1 MAYSYSEH
9 NNYGAML
16 VTDEGERMGLNDIN
30 AMNVQMIDDETLEN
44 AMYYVKMFGGK
55 FDIMTKEFNRRVKE
69 QGKQFDSVMLVDRE
83 THKITYDEKIKKA
96 LVNKYGW
103 DAVTIKSVVQLSKLF
118 GAEVIADL
126 DKAGAIEITKSQ
138 SIKWR

>member
-1 MAYSYSEH
+1 MVYSEH

-30 AMNVQMIDDETLEN
+30 AMSVQMLDDNTLEN

-69 QGKQFDSVMLVDRE
+69 QGKQFNSVELINRE
-83 THKITYDEKIKKA
+83 TKKVKDSETIKKA
-96 LVNKYGW
+96 LVKKYGW
-103 DAVTIKSVVQLSKLF
+103 DTVSTKSPTQLTKLF
-118 GAEVIADL
+118 GAEVMADL
-126 DKAGAIEITKSQ
+126 QQADAIETTKTQ

>member
-1 MAYSYSEH
+1 MVYSEH

-30 AMNVQMIDDETLEN
+30 AMSVQTIDDGTLEN

-55 FDIMTKEFNRRVKE
+55 FDILTKEFNRRVKE
-69 QGKQFDSVMLVDRE
+69 QGKEFASVQLVDRE
-83 THKITYDEKIKKA
+83 TKKIKDGETIKKA
-96 LVNKYGW
+96 LVKKYGW
-103 DAVTIKSVVQLSKLF
+103 ESVATKSPTQLAKQF
-118 GAEVIADL
+118 GAEVMADL
-126 DKAGAIEITKSQ
+126 QQADAIETTKTQ

>member
-1 MAYSYSEH
+1 MVYSEH

-30 AMNVQMIDDETLEN
+30 AMSVQMLDDNTLEN

-69 QGKQFDSVMLVDRE
+69 QGKKFSSVELVDRE
-83 THKITYDEKIKKA
+83 TKKVKDSETIKKA

-103 DAVTIKSVVQLSKLF
+103 DAVATKSPVQLSKLY

-126 DKAGAIEITKSQ
+126 QQADAVETTKTQ

>member
-1 MAYSYSEH
+1 MVYSEH

-30 AMNVQMIDDETLEN
+30 AMSVQMLDDNTLEN

-69 QGKQFDSVMLVDRE
+69 QGKQFSSVELVDLE
-83 THKITYDEKIKKA
+83 TKKVKDSETIKKA

-103 DAVTIKSVVQLSKLF
+103 EAVATKSPAQLSKLY

-126 DKAGAIEITKSQ
+126 QQADAVETTKTQ

>member
-1 MAYSYSEH
+1 MVYSEH

-30 AMNVQMIDDETLEN
+30 AMSVQMIDDTTLEN

-69 QGKQFDSVMLVDRE
+69 QGKQFNSVELIDRE
-83 THKITYDEKIKKA
+83 TKKVNDSETIKKA

-103 DAVTIKSVVQLSKLF
+103 DAVSTKSPAQLAKLF
-118 GAEVIADL
+118 GTEVIADL
-126 DKAGAIEITKSQ
+126 QQADAIETTKTQ

>member
-1 MAYSYSEH
+1 MVYSEH

-30 AMNVQMIDDETLEN
+30 AMSVQMLDDNTLEN

-69 QGKQFDSVMLVDRE
+69 QGKEFSSVELVDRE
-83 THKITYDEKIKKA
+83 TKKIKDSETIKKA

-103 DAVTIKSVVQLSKLF
+103 EAVATKSPAQLSKLY

-126 DKAGAIEITKSQ
+126 QQADAIETTKTQ

>member
-1 MAYSYSEH
+1 MVYSEH

-30 AMNVQMIDDETLEN
+30 AMSVQMLDDNTLEN

-69 QGKQFDSVMLVDRE
+69 QGKEFSSVELVDRE
-83 THKITYDEKIKKA
+83 TKTVKDSETIKRA

-103 DAVTIKSVVQLSKLF
+103 DAVATESPTQLAKLF

-126 DKAGAIEITKSQ
+126 QQADAIETTKTQ

>member
-1 MAYSYSEH
+1 MVYSEH

-30 AMNVQMIDDETLEN
+30 AMSVQMLDDNTLEN

-69 QGKQFDSVMLVDRE
+69 QGKKFSSVELVDRE
-83 THKITYDEKIKKA
+83 TKKVKDSETIKKA

-103 DAVTIKSVVQLSKLF
+103 DAVATKSPAQLSKLY

-126 DKAGAIEITKSQ
+126 QQADAVETTKTQ

>member
-1 MAYSYSEH
+1 MVYSEH

-30 AMNVQMIDDETLEN
+30 AMSVQMLDDNTLEN

-69 QGKQFDSVMLVDRE
+69 QGKQFNSVELIDRE
-83 THKITYDEKIKKA
+83 TKKVNDSETIKKA

-103 DAVTIKSVVQLSKLF
+103 DAVSTKSPAQLAKLF
-118 GAEVIADL
+118 GTEVIADL
-126 DKAGAIEITKSQ
+126 QQADAIETTKTQ

>member
-1 MAYSYSEH
+1 MVYSEH

-30 AMNVQMIDDETLEN
+30 TMSVQTIDDDTLEN

-55 FDIMTKEFNRRVKE
+55 FDILTKEFNRRVKE
-69 QGKQFDSVMLVDRE
+69 QGKEFTSVQLVNRE
-83 THKITYDEKIKKA
+83 TKKVKDSETIKKA

-103 DAVTIKSVVQLSKLF
+103 EAVSTKSPTQLAKQF

-126 DKAGAIEITKSQ
+126 QQSDAIETTKTQ

>member
-1 MAYSYSEH
+1 MVYSYSEH

-83 THKITYDEKIKKA
+83 THKITDDEKIKKA
-96 LVNKYGW
+96 LVKKYGW
-103 DAVTIKSVVQLSKLF
+103 DAVNVKSVVQLSKLF

-126 DKAGAIEITKSQ
+126 DKANAIETTKTQ

>member
-1 MAYSYSEH
+1 MVYSEH

-30 AMNVQMIDDETLEN
+30 AMSVQMIDDNTLEN

-69 QGKQFDSVMLVDRE
+69 QGKQFSSVELVDRE
-83 THKITYDEKIKKA
+83 TKKIKDSETIKKA

-103 DAVTIKSVVQLSKLF
+103 DAVATKSPAQLAKLF

-126 DKAGAIEITKSQ
+126 QQADAIETTKTQ

>member
-69 QGKQFDSVMLVDRE
+69 QGKEFDSVMLVDRE
-83 THKITYDEKIKKA
+83 THKITDDEKIKKA

-103 DAVTIKSVVQLSKLF
+103 DAVTVKSVVQLSKLF

-126 DKAGAIEITKSQ
+126 DKANAIETTKSQ

>member
-1 MAYSYSEH
+1 MVYSEH

-30 AMNVQMIDDETLEN
+30 AMSVQMIDDNTLEN

-69 QGKQFDSVMLVDRE
+69 QGKEFSGVELVDRE
-83 THKITYDEKIKKA
+83 TKKVKDSETIKKA

-103 DAVTIKSVVQLSKLF
+103 DAVATKSPAQLARLF

-126 DKAGAIEITKSQ
+126 QQADAIETTKTQ

>member
-1 MAYSYSEH
+1 MVYSEH

-30 AMNVQMIDDETLEN
+30 AMSVQMLDDNTLEN

-69 QGKQFDSVMLVDRE
+69 QGKEFSSVELVE
-83 THKITYDEKIKKA
+83 SCKL
-96 LVNKYGW
+96 LVE
-103 DAVTIKSVVQLSKLF
+103 SVRLNGKRF
-118 GAEVIADL
+118 
-126 DKAGAIEITKSQ
+126 
-138 SIKWR
+138 WRH

>member
-1 MAYSYSEH
+1 MVYSEH

-30 AMNVQMIDDETLEN
+30 AMSVQTIDDDALEN

-55 FDIMTKEFNRRVKE
+55 FDILTKEFNRRVKE
-69 QGKQFDSVMLVDRE
+69 QGKEFSSVQLVDRE
-83 THKITYDEKIKKA
+83 TKKIKDSETIKKA

-103 DAVTIKSVVQLSKLF
+103 EAVSTKSPTQLAKSF

-126 DKAGAIEITKSQ
+126 QQADAIETTKTQ

>member
-1 MAYSYSEH
+1 MVYSEH

-30 AMNVQMIDDETLEN
+30 AMSVQTIDDGTLEN

-55 FDIMTKEFNRRVKE
+55 FDILTKEFNRRVKE
-69 QGKQFDSVMLVDRE
+69 QGKEFNSVQLVDRE
-83 THKITYDEKIKKA
+83 TKKVKDSETIKKA
-96 LVNKYGW
+96 LVKKYGW
-103 DAVTIKSVVQLSKLF
+103 EAVSTKSSTQLAKLF

-126 DKAGAIEITKSQ
+126 QQADAIETTKTQ

>member
-1 MAYSYSEH
+1 MVYSEH

-30 AMNVQMIDDETLEN
+30 AISVQMLDDNTLEN

-69 QGKQFDSVMLVDRE
+69 QGKEFSSVELVDRE
-83 THKITYDEKIKKA
+83 TKKVKDSETIKKA

-103 DAVTIKSVVQLSKLF
+103 DAVATKSPAQLSKLY

-126 DKAGAIEITKSQ
+126 QQADAIETTKTQ

>member
-1 MAYSYSEH
+1 MVYSEH

-30 AMNVQMIDDETLEN
+30 AMSVQILDDNTLEN

-69 QGKQFDSVMLVDRE
+69 QGKEFNSVELVDRE
-83 THKITYDEKIKKA
+83 TKKVKDSETIKKA
-96 LVNKYGW
+96 LVKKYGW
-103 DAVTIKSVVQLSKLF
+103 DAVATKYPTQLAKLF

-126 DKAGAIEITKSQ
+126 QQADAIETTKTQ

>member
-1 MAYSYSEH
+1 MVYSEH

-30 AMNVQMIDDETLEN
+30 AMSVQMIDDNTLEN

-69 QGKQFDSVMLVDRE
+69 QGKEFNSVELVDRE
-83 THKITYDEKIKKA
+83 TKKVKDSETIKKA
-96 LVNKYGW
+96 LVKKYGW
-103 DAVTIKSVVQLSKLF
+103 DAVATKSTTQLAKLF

-126 DKAGAIEITKSQ
+126 QQADAIETTKTQ

>member
-1 MAYSYSEH
+1 MVYSEH

-30 AMNVQMIDDETLEN
+30 AMSVQMLDDNTLEN
-44 AMYYVKMFGGK
+44 SMYYVKMFGGK

-69 QGKQFDSVMLVDRE
+69 QGKQFSSVELVDRE
-83 THKITYDEKIKKA
+83 TKKVKDSETIKKA

-103 DAVTIKSVVQLSKLF
+103 DAVSTKSLTQLAKLF

-126 DKAGAIEITKSQ
+126 QQAEAIETTKTQ

>member
-1 MAYSYSEH
+1 MVYSEH

-30 AMNVQMIDDETLEN
+30 AMSVQTIDDDALEN

-55 FDIMTKEFNRRVKE
+55 FDILTKEFNRRVKE
-69 QGKQFDSVMLVDRE
+69 QGKEFCSVQLVDRE
-83 THKITYDEKIKKA
+83 TKKIKDGGTIKKA

-103 DAVTIKSVVQLSKLF
+103 DAVATKSPSQLAKQF
-118 GAEVIADL
+118 GMEVMADL
-126 DKAGAIEITKSQ
+126 QQADAIETTKTQ

>member
-1 MAYSYSEH
+1 MVYSEH

-30 AMNVQMIDDETLEN
+30 AMSVQMLDDNTLEN

-69 QGKQFDSVMLVDRE
+69 QGKDFSSVELVDRE
-83 THKITYDEKIKKA
+83 TRKIKDSETIKKA

-103 DAVTIKSVVQLSKLF
+103 DTVSTKSPTQLAKLF

-126 DKAGAIEITKSQ
+126 QRADAIETTKTQ

>member
-1 MAYSYSEH
+1 MVYSEH

-30 AMNVQMIDDETLEN
+30 AMSVQMLDDNTLEN

-69 QGKQFDSVMLVDRE
+69 QGKEFSSVELVDRE
-83 THKITYDEKIKKA
+83 TKKIKDSETIKKA

-103 DAVTIKSVVQLSKLF
+103 DAVATKSPAQLSKLY

-126 DKAGAIEITKSQ
+126 QQADAIETTKTQ

>member
-1 MAYSYSEH
+1 MVYSEH

-30 AMNVQMIDDETLEN
+30 AMSVKMLDDNTLEN

-69 QGKQFDSVMLVDRE
+69 QGKEFSSVELVDRE
-83 THKITYDEKIKKA
+83 TKKVKDSETIKKA

-103 DAVTIKSVVQLSKLF
+103 DAVATKSPAQLAKLF

-126 DKAGAIEITKSQ
+126 QKADAIETTKTQ

>member
-1 MAYSYSEH
+1 MVYSEH

-30 AMNVQMIDDETLEN
+30 AMSVQMIDDGTLEN

-55 FDIMTKEFNRRVKE
+55 FDILTKEFNRRVKE
-69 QGKQFDSVMLVDRE
+69 QGKEFASVQLVDRE
-83 THKITYDEKIKKA
+83 TKKIKDSETIKKA
-96 LVNKYGW
+96 LVKKYGW
-103 DAVTIKSVVQLSKLF
+103 EAVSTKSPTQLAKQF
-118 GAEVIADL
+118 GAEVMADL
-126 DKAGAIEITKSQ
+126 QQADAIETTKTQ

>member
-1 MAYSYSEH
+1 MVYSEH

-30 AMNVQMIDDETLEN
+30 AMSVQMLDDNTLEN

-69 QGKQFDSVMLVDRE
+69 QGKEFSSVELVDRE
-83 THKITYDEKIKKA
+83 TKKIKDSETIKKA
-96 LVNKYGW
+96 LVNKCGW
-103 DAVTIKSVVQLSKLF
+103 DAVATKSPTQLAKLF

-126 DKAGAIEITKSQ
+126 QQADAIETSKTQ

>member
-1 MAYSYSEH
+1 MVYSEH

-30 AMNVQMIDDETLEN
+30 AMSVQMLDDNTLEN

-69 QGKQFDSVMLVDRE
+69 QGKEFSSVELVDRE
-83 THKITYDEKIKKA
+83 TKKIKDSETIKKA

-103 DAVTIKSVVQLSKLF
+103 DAVSTKSPTQLAKLF
-118 GAEVIADL
+118 GAAVIADL
-126 DKAGAIEITKSQ
+126 QQADAIETTKTQ

>member
-69 QGKQFDSVMLVDRE
+69 QGKEFDSVMLIDRE
-83 THKITYDEKIKKA
+83 THKVTDDEKIKKA

-118 GAEVIADL
+118 GVEVIADL
-126 DKAGAIEITKSQ
+126 DKAGAIETTKTQ

>member
-1 MAYSYSEH
+1 MVYSEH

-30 AMNVQMIDDETLEN
+30 AMSVQMLDDNTLEN

-69 QGKQFDSVMLVDRE
+69 QGKQFNSVELVDRE
-83 THKITYDEKIKKA
+83 TKKVKDSETIKKA

-103 DAVTIKSVVQLSKLF
+103 DAVSTKSPTQLAKLF
-118 GAEVIADL
+118 GVEVIADL
-126 DKAGAIEITKSQ
+126 QQADAIETTKTQ

>member
-1 MAYSYSEH
+1 MVYSEH

-30 AMNVQMIDDETLEN
+30 AMSVQTIDDGTLEN

-55 FDIMTKEFNRRVKE
+55 FDILTKEFNRRVKE
-69 QGKQFDSVMLVDRE
+69 QGKEFSSVMLIDRE
-83 THKITYDEKIKKA
+83 THKVTDDEKIKKA

-103 DAVTIKSVVQLSKLF
+103 DAVTVKSTVQLAKLF

-126 DKAGAIEITKSQ
+126 DKADAIETTKTQ

>member
-1 MAYSYSEH
+1 MVYSEH

-30 AMNVQMIDDETLEN
+30 AMSVQTIDDDALEN

-55 FDIMTKEFNRRVKE
+55 FDILTKEFNRRVKE
-69 QGKQFDSVMLVDRE
+69 QGKEFASVQLVERE
-83 THKITYDEKIKKA
+83 TKKIKDSETIKKA

-103 DAVTIKSVVQLSKLF
+103 EAVATKSPTQLAKLF

-126 DKAGAIEITKSQ
+126 DKADAIETTKTQ

>member
-1 MAYSYSEH
+1 MVYSEH

-30 AMNVQMIDDETLEN
+30 AMSVQTIDDVTLEN

-55 FDIMTKEFNRRVKE
+55 FDILTKEFNRRVKE
-69 QGKQFDSVMLVDRE
+69 QGKDFSSVQLVDRE
-83 THKITYDEKIKKA
+83 TKKVKDSETIKKA
-96 LVNKYGW
+96 LVKKYGW
-103 DAVTIKSVVQLSKLF
+103 EAVSAKSPTQLAKQF
-118 GAEVIADL
+118 GAEVMADL
-126 DKAGAIEITKSQ
+126 QQADAIETTKTQ

>member
-1 MAYSYSEH
+1 MVYSEH

-30 AMNVQMIDDETLEN
+30 AMSVQTIDDGTLEN

-55 FDIMTKEFNRRVKE
+55 FDILTKEFNRRVKE
-69 QGKQFDSVMLVDRE
+69 QGKEFSSVMLIDRE
-83 THKITYDEKIKKA
+83 THKVTDDEKIKKA

-103 DAVTIKSVVQLSKLF
+103 DAVTIKSTVQLAKLF

-126 DKAGAIEITKSQ
+126 DKADAIETTKTQ

>member
-1 MAYSYSEH
+1 MVYSEH

-30 AMNVQMIDDETLEN
+30 AMSVQTIDDDALEN

-55 FDIMTKEFNRRVKE
+55 FDILTKEFNRRIKE
-69 QGKQFDSVMLVDRE
+69 QGKEFGSVKLVDRE
-83 THKITYDEKIKKA
+83 TKKIKDSETIKKA

-103 DAVTIKSVVQLSKLF
+103 EAVSTKSPTQLAKQF
-118 GAEVIADL
+118 GAEVMADL
-126 DKAGAIEITKSQ
+126 QQAGAIETNKTQ

>member
-1 MAYSYSEH
+1 MVYSEH

-30 AMNVQMIDDETLEN
+30 AMSVQMLDDNALEN

-69 QGKQFDSVMLVDRE
+69 QGKEFDSVMLIDRE
-83 THKITYDEKIKKA
+83 THKITDDEKIKKA

-103 DAVTIKSVVQLSKLF
+103 DAVTVKSVVQLSKLF

-126 DKAGAIEITKSQ
+126 DKADAIETTKTQ